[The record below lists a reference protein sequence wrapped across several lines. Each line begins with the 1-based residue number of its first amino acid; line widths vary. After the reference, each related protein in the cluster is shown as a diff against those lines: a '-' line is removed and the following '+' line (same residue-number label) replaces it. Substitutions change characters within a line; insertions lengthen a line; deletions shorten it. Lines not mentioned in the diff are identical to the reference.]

1 MEIKLE
7 ANDLKPLIEAVLCE
21 VLERFETDS
30 DRLAFNESEAAAM
43 LGVPQTTLRD
53 ERLRGRVKASLVGR
67 KIRYTKR
74 NLFDYMAS
82 RQWEAKK

>member
-7 ANDLKPLIEAVLCE
+7 SNDLKPIIEAVLCE
-21 VLERFETDS
+21 VLERFETDN
-30 DRLAFNESEAAAM
+30 DRLAFNESKAAAM

-67 KIRYTKR
+67 
-74 NLFDYMAS
+74 
-82 RQWEAKK
+82 